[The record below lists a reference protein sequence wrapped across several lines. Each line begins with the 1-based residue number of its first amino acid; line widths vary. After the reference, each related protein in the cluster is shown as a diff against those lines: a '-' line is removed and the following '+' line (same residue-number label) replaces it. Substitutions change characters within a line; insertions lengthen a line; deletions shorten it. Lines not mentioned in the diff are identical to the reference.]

1 MLHRKRDTLRKK
13 RHFAEKETL
22 YGERDTLQTKRH
34 FKEKETLYGKREK
47 PSLFKCLY
55 GPMLSGDNFFCQQNL
70 CNFKGL

>member
-34 FKEKETLYGKREK
+34 FTEKEKNQATMGAVR
-47 PSLFKCLY
+47 SA
-55 GPMLSGDNFFCQQNL
+55 
-70 CNFKGL
+70 